1 MNTLLVAVD
10 NSDIARKV
18 VSLATEQARAL
29 DADVVVLCCVD
40 ASYANTAGGTWVIEA
55 GEDPGDFGYALD
67 EQNTAEAAVRQAL
80 AELQSAGIRA
90 TGRVVAGESAETIV
104 AQASAIHASMI
115 IMGRRHLSSFNRLL
129 KGSVSA
135 AVIERASCPVLVDVR
150 AD

>member
-1 MNTLLVAVD
+1 MKTLLVAVD
-10 NSDIARKV
+10 NSAIARKV
-18 VSLATEQARAL
+18 VALASEQALAL

-40 ASYANTAGGTWVIEA
+40 ASYATTAGSYTIEA

-67 EQNTAEAAVRQAL
+67 EQNTAESAVRQAL
-80 AELQSAGIRA
+80 AELQRAGIRA

-104 AQASAIHASMI
+104 NQANELRAAMI

-150 AD
+150 VD

>member
-1 MNTLLVAVD
+1 MKTLLVAVD
-10 NSDIARKV
+10 NSAIARKV
-18 VSLATEQARAL
+18 ISLAAEQARAL

-40 ASYANTAGGTWVIEA
+40 ASYATTGPYVIEA
-55 GEDPGDFGYALD
+55 GEDPSDFGCALD
-67 EQNTAEAAVRQAL
+67 EQNTAEGAVRQAL
-80 AELQSAGIRA
+80 AELHRAGVRS

-104 AQASAIHASMI
+104 SQANDLKAAMI

-150 AD
+150 ND

>member
-1 MNTLLVAVD
+1 MKTLLVAVD
-10 NSDIARKV
+10 NSAIARKV
-18 VSLATEQARAL
+18 ISLAAEQARAL

-40 ASYANTAGGTWVIEA
+40 ASYATTAGPYVIEA
-55 GEDPGDFGYALD
+55 GEDPSDFGCALD
-67 EQNTAEAAVRQAL
+67 EQNTAEGAVRQAL
-80 AELQSAGIRA
+80 AELHRAGVRS

-104 AQASAIHASMI
+104 SQANDLNAAMI

-150 AD
+150 ID